1 MLFTLKREEHAGL
14 TALLSKWSLT
24 VMLSASRLLVLLCC
38 SLLLACA
45 AQGQPKPRS
54 IQIDIT
60 TAPGGA
66 TVTGAT
72 DAAATGIFNL
82 NFGNLNG
89 LGIGNFTP
97 GLTVQKF
104 ANGALYITPIRLT
117 PKIDWKGHDPRPLSV
132 SIVLDSIAGNAAGRT
147 AAREGASSGA
157 LITPSTVTPLVF
169 TTTAADNVPITRYV
183 GIFVSNANGAAAVR
197 GSLTARLIYRVFEP

>member
-1 MLFTLKREEHAGL
+1 
-14 TALLSKWSLT
+14 
-24 VMLSASRLLVLLCC
+24 MLSATRLLVLLCL
-38 SLLLACA
+38 SLLFAVA
-45 AQGQPKPRS
+45 SQAQPKPRS

-89 LGIGNFTP
+89 LGIGIFTP

-104 ANGALYITPIRLT
+104 ANGTLYITPIRIT
-117 PKIDWKGHDPRPLSV
+117 PKIDWKSHTPRPMSV
-132 SIVLDSIAGNAAGRT
+132 SIVLDPIAGNAAGRA
-147 AAREGASSGA
+147 AAREGATAGT
-157 LITPSTVTPLVF
+157 LNLPSIITPLVF
-169 TTTAADNVPITRYV
+169 TTTAADSVPITRYV
-183 GIFVSNANGAAAVR
+183 GIFVSNANGALAVR
-197 GSLTARLIYRVFEP
+197 GSLNARLIYRIFEP